1 MERRE
6 TVRLISSVGSGLPC
20 VEYKKNSSRPFELSR
35 FTLEKRAKRFLKLCC
50 PKGQYKGTNFY

>member
-1 MERRE
+1 MAENE
-6 TVRLISSVGSGLPC
+6 NFATLLN
-20 VEYKKNSSRPFELSR
+20 KLSR